1 MEENDKARL
10 GQATQHRLLSVA
22 YWRFSVNMSLTVLD
36 MTMLIVASATVLALH
51 HETDIYS
58 FRFGIPMDLSAY
70 LLICAVL
77 WAVCLHGVGVYH
89 RHVMGDVYVPRFCRK
104 VSVYGRCG

>member
-36 MTMLIVASATVLALH
+36 DDAHRCVRHGACVA
-51 HETDIYS
+51 
-58 FRFGIPMDLSAY
+58 P
-70 LLICAVL
+70 
-77 WAVCLHGVGVYH
+77 
-89 RHVMGDVYVPRFCRK
+89 
-104 VSVYGRCG
+104 